1 MSELTREE
9 IEALE
14 PINAQLGELAWPY
27 GSGRVL
33 KTNALALYDR
43 AERAEADKA
52 QLLSVWQTHVN
63 TLSDCVE
70 KLEDERDALKAKLA
84 DYEGRRW
91 YSAEMMDAVVTER
104 DALKAEVER
113 LDQYTVHLDW
123 CPLAQ
128 WSGGSPTADGNY
140 ESCFAGT
147 WYRRGRWP
155 KCTCGLDKEAT
166 DE

>member
-1 MSELTREE
+1 MSELTREQIKE
-9 IEALE
+9 IDLFDVDAD
-14 PINAQLGELAWPY
+14 IY
-27 GSGRVL
+27 V
-33 KTNALALYDR
+33 ALAETALAYLDR
-43 AERAEADKA
+43 AEEAERKHEYTLLEEAAQRNRAEQA
-52 QLLSVWQTHVN
+52 
-63 TLSDCVE
+63 E
-70 KLEDERDALKAKLA
+70 AKLA